1 METSDI
7 LDIPTESATKDN
19 PVYSIIAAKS
29 SMETSD
35 ILDIPTES
43 ATKDNPVYSI
53 IPAKSSR
60 AKCKHCQ
67 QLTTE
72 GELVIFKTF
81 KGHSHPMSQY
91 FCLDCFFT
99 KVMPKARNWG
109 ISVDDTTGNTLKYV
123 GSCDQLVGF
132 DELLDETTKA
142 SVIAMINTGNANKT
156 KSKPASKVTDHKLF
170 STSS

>member
-1 METSDI
+1 
-7 LDIPTESATKDN
+7 
-19 PVYSIIAAKS
+19 
-29 SMETSD
+29 METSD

-60 AKCKHCQ
+60 AKCKYCEQ
-67 QLTTE
+67 FTTE

-91 FCLDCFFT
+91 YCLDCFFT
-99 KVMPKARNWG
+99 NVMPKARNWG

-123 GSCDQLVGF
+123 GSCDQLIGF
-132 DELLDETTKA
+132 DELNELTKT
-142 SVIAMINTGNANKT
+142 SVISMIKTGNANKT
-156 KSKPASKVTDHKLF
+156 KSKPASKVTDHISF
-170 STSS
+170 SYSS